1 MDHFVVFL
9 LTSHF
14 FVLASGLEKH
24 DDRIIISGGTIQ
36 DFISYSIQKYVG
48 ALGISCL
55 MQTEAVYCN
64 SCTHNASLFENA
76 P

>member
-24 DDRIIISGGTIQ
+24 DDRIIISGGTIPIR
-36 DFISYSIQKYVG
+36 FHLIFYSKI
-48 ALGISCL
+48 C
-55 MQTEAVYCN
+55 
-64 SCTHNASLFENA
+64 SCTGNFLPYANRSSLL
-76 P
+76 